1 MRLLLSPSDPARD
14 PDFRRF
20 WLGETVSLLGTQVTA
35 LALPLTAI
43 LVLDA
48 GPAEIG
54 LLGAASFIPF
64 LLFGLP
70 AGAWIDRRRRRPVLI
85 AANVGRAVLIGLVPL
100 AAALGVL
107 RFELLAAVAFLVGT
121 LSVAFEVGYLA
132 YVPRLV
138 GSDRLLAANARLSAS
153 ASAAEVGGPGLA
165 GLLIGALSAPF
176 ALLVD
181 ALSYVV
187 SAVSLAT
194 IRHPEP
200 APRVDGA
207 ARPGIVRELRAGLR
221 TVFGHRVVRVLAA
234 EAATFNVFNQVFV
247 GVLLLHATRTLGLD
261 APTVGA
267 MLSIGSIGAVL
278 GSFAAAPIARRLGL
292 GRALLAMM
300 ILACTTPLAVPFV
313 SGPPAVAA
321 ALVAFL
327 FALEGFGIAVTVVH
341 VISLRQAVT
350 PDGMLARM
358 HATYRTLTYG
368 MIPLGALL
376 GGLLG
381 EVLGLWPTL
390 LVGAIGIALA
400 PVWVVFSAVP
410 RIRSLGDVTV
420 TEERPARD
428 GARSPAPEAEGAL
441 P

>member
-1 MRLLLSPSDPARD
+1 MRQLVGPSDPSRD

-20 WLGETVSLLGTQVTA
+20 WLGETVSLVGSQVTT

-54 LLGAASFIPF
+54 ILAAASFVPF

-85 AANVGRAVLIGLVPL
+85 AANAGRAVLIGIVPL
-100 AAALGVL
+100 AAAIGAL

-121 LSVAFEVGYLA
+121 LTVAFEVGHLA

-138 GSDRLLAANARLSAS
+138 GPDRLLAANARLSAS

-176 ALLVD
+176 ALVVD
-181 ALSYVV
+181 AASYVV
-187 SAVSLAT
+187 SAVSLAS
-194 IRHPEP
+194 IRRPEP
-200 APRVDGA
+200 PPRFDA
-207 ARPGIVRELRAGLR
+207 TRPGIIPELREGFR

-234 EAATFNVFNQVFV
+234 EAATFNVFNQVFL
-247 GVLLLHATRTLGLD
+247 GVLLLHATRTLGFD

-267 MLSIGSIGAVL
+267 VLSIGSIGAL
-278 GSFAAAPIARRLGL
+278 IGSFTAVPIARRLGL
-292 GRALLAMM
+292 GRALVAMM
-300 ILACTTPLAVPFV
+300 VLACTMPLFVPFV
-313 SGPPAVAA
+313 GGPPAIAA
-321 ALVAFL
+321 AVIALIFAF
-327 FALEGFGIAVTVVH
+327 EGFGIAVTVVN

-350 PDGMLARM
+350 PDGMLGRM

-381 EVLGLWPTL
+381 ELLGLRATL
-390 LVGAIGIALA
+390 VVGAIGMAAA
-400 PVWVVFSAVP
+400 PLWVVFSPVP
-410 RIRSLGDVTV
+410 RIRTLADVAM
-420 TEERPARD
+420 TEERPGPHGEPMRTPEME
-428 GARSPAPEAEGAL
+428 GARP
-441 P
+441 

>member
-1 MRLLLSPSDPARD
+1 VRSLGPSDPARD

-20 WLGETVSLLGTQVTA
+20 WLGETVSLLGTQVTT

-54 LLGAASFIPF
+54 ILGAAAFIPF

-70 AGAWIDRRRRRPVLI
+70 AGAWIDRHRRRPVLI
-85 AANVGRAVLIGLVPL
+85 AANAGRAVLIGLVPL
-100 AAALGVL
+100 SAALGVL
-107 RFELLAAVAFLVGT
+107 RFELLVVVAFLVGA

-138 GSDRLLAANARLSAS
+138 GPQRLLAANARLSAS

-176 ALLVD
+176 ALVVD
-181 ALSYVV
+181 ALSYAV
-187 SAVSLAT
+187 SAVSLAS
-194 IRHPEP
+194 IRRPEP
-200 APRVDGA
+200 APPLDGP
-207 ARPGIVRELRAGLR
+207 ARPGIGGELREGFR
-221 TVFGHRVVRVLAA
+221 TVFGHRVVRVLAG

-247 GVLLLHATRTLGLD
+247 GVLLLYATGTLGLD

-267 MLSIGSIGAVL
+267 MLSIGSVGALL
-278 GSFAAAPIARRLGL
+278 GSLAAAGIARRMGL
-292 GRALLAMM
+292 GRALVAMM

-313 SGPPAVAA
+313 GGPPHLAA
-321 ALVAFL
+321 AAIALI
-327 FALEGFGIAVTVVH
+327 FALEGFGIAVTVVN

-358 HATYRTLTYG
+358 NATYRTLTYG

-376 GGLLG
+376 GGVLG
-381 EVLGLWPTL
+381 ELVGLHATL
-390 LVGAIGIALA
+390 LVGAIGIAVA
-400 PVWVVFSAVP
+400 PLWVVFSPVA
-410 RIRSLGDVTV
+410 RIRTLADVAMT
-420 TEERPARD
+420 D
-428 GARSPAPEAEGAL
+428 DRSAWREAPSHAAGAEGVL

>member
-1 MRLLLSPSDPARD
+1 VRTLLSPTDPARD
-14 PDFRRF
+14 ADFRRF
-20 WLGETVSLLGTQVTA
+20 WLGETVSLLGSQVTT

-54 LLGAASFIPF
+54 LLGAASFLPF

-85 AANVGRAVLIGLVPL
+85 AANAGRAILIGLVPL
-100 AAALGVL
+100 AAVLGAL
-107 RFELLAAVAFLVGT
+107 RFELLAVIAFLVGV

-138 GSDRLLAANARLSAS
+138 GPDRLLAANARLSVS

-176 ALLVD
+176 ALVVD
-181 ALSYVV
+181 AASYVV
-187 SAVSLAT
+187 SAVSLAS

-200 APRVDGA
+200 ALPGDGA
-207 ARPGIVRELRAGLR
+207 ARPGILHELREGLR

-247 GVLLLHATRTLGLD
+247 GVLLLHATGTLGLD

-267 MLSIGSIGAVL
+267 MLSIGSIGALL
-278 GSFAAAPIARRLGL
+278 GSLTAAPIARRLGL
-292 GRALLAMM
+292 GRALVAMM
-300 ILACTTPLAVPFV
+300 MLACSMPLLVPLV
-313 SGPPAVAA
+313 GGPPHLAA
-321 ALVAFL
+321 AAIALIFAF
-327 FALEGFGIAVTVVH
+327 EGFGIAVTVVN

-358 HATYRTLTYG
+358 NATYRTLGYG

-381 EVLGLWPTL
+381 ELIGLRATL
-390 LVGAIGIALA
+390 VVGAIGMAAA
-400 PVWVVFSAVP
+400 PLWVVFSPVP
-410 RIRSLGDVTV
+410 RIRSLADVAMTTDQAEPRV
-420 TEERPARD
+420 APSR
-428 GARSPAPEAEGAL
+428 APEVEGAL